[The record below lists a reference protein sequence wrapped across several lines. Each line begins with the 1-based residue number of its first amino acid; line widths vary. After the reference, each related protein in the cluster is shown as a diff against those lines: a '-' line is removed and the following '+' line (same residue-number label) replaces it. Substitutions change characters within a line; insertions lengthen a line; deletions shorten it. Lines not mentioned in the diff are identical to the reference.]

1 MLDAGIE
8 AFTDFKDRCFK
19 RLRQRVKKT
28 ATKQEAI
35 GADDWESLG
44 DTALILTEMDP
55 DTDHYRTL
63 VNDLSGIVGMRFKKR

>member
-1 MLDAGIE
+1 
-8 AFTDFKDRCFK
+8 
-19 RLRQRVKKT
+19 VKKT

-63 VNDLSGIVGMRFKKR
+63 VNDLRGIVGMRFKKR